1 MQNMLN
7 FLDLNMF
14 ITKEQIENTTN
25 PTPPPKKKKKSPI
38 FKTLYVN
45 HTVSMEE
52 HMLTANA
59 LI

>member
-25 PTPPPKKKKKSPI
+25 PTPPHPTQKKKKKSNLQN
-38 FKTLYVN
+38 TLCKSHSIYGGAY
-45 HTVSMEE
+45 
-52 HMLTANA
+52 ANS
-59 LI
+59 